1 VGEAKWSEIMNMGH
15 LKRLEQARDQLHT
28 RGLDTRDTVLALY
41 SGAGFDAALT
51 DAAACDPRVLLVDL
65 PMLYG

>member
-1 VGEAKWSEIMNMGH
+1 MGEAKWSEVMNIGH
-15 LKRLEQARDQLHT
+15 LKRLEQARERLHA

-41 SGAGFDAALT
+41 GGAGFDATLT
-51 DAAACDPRVLLVDL
+51 EAAARDPRILLVDL